1 MDKRYQRDKT
11 CKANPTK
18 LSTIGQSSEQKNK
31 YQKIAMEQKKFFT
44 EQLMDW
50 NEKSNDRKMPWKGID
65 NAYFIWLSEI
75 IMQQTRVEQGWPY
88 YEKFTTTYPTVQA
101 LADAPEDEV
110 MKLWQGLGYYS
121 RCRNLHAAAKFIANE
136 LDGKFPDTHADI
148 LKLKGVG
155 PYTAAA
161 IASFAY
167 NLPHAV
173 VDGNVYRVLSR
184 FFGIETPIDSTEGKK
199 KFASLAQELID
210 KKKAGIYN
218 QAIMDFGAVQC
229 SPAKPLCMF
238 CPLQEKCTA
247 HLTGKVELLPIKTK
261 KIKKTERFFY
271 YLVMEEN
278 EGFYMKK
285 RTEKGI
291 WQNLY
296 DFPLIE
302 TKKAVDQKVLQ
313 QKIAGILK
321 KDRYTIEKTSINKVH
336 ILTHQK
342 INIQFVVLKVTQQ
355 PTKYWDNLLLVNDL
369 DNYPF
374 PKIVAEF
381 FKKKGNAAFFD
392 K

>member
-1 MDKRYQRDKT
+1 MS
-11 CKANPTK
+11 TK
-18 LSTIGQSSEQKNK
+18 KW
-31 YQKIAMEQKKFFT
+31 FT
-44 EQLMDW
+44 EQLMAW
-50 NEKSNDRKMPWKGID
+50 NEESNNRKMPWKGID

-88 YEKFTTTYPTVQA
+88 YEKFTSTYPTVKE

-121 RCRNLHAAAKFIANE
+121 RCRNLHAAAKFIAYE
-136 LDGKFPDTHADI
+136 LDGQFPDTYETI

-167 NLPHAV
+167 NLPYAV
-173 VDGNVYRVLSR
+173 VDGNVFRVLSR

-199 KFASLAQELID
+199 EFAKLAQELID
-210 KKKAGIYN
+210 IEKAGIYN
-218 QAIMDFGAVQC
+218 QGIMDFGSKQC

-238 CPLQEKCTA
+238 CPLQEKCKA
-247 HLTGKVELLPIKTK
+247 HLTGKTNLLPIKSK
-261 KIKKTERFFY
+261 KIKKKERFFY
-271 YLVMEEN
+271 YLVIEEKN
-278 EGFYMKK
+278 GFYMKK
-285 RTEKGI
+285 RTQKGI

-302 TKKAVDQKVLQ
+302 TKKAIEKKDLEK
-313 QKIAGILK
+313 KITGILE
-321 KDRYTIEKTSINKVH
+321 KDHYVIEKCSKNKVH

-342 INIQFVVLKVTQQ
+342 INIQFVLLKLKNT
-355 PTKYWDNLLLVNDL
+355 PNKYWADLVLVSDL
-369 DNYPF
+369 KKHPL
-374 PKIVAEF
+374 PKIIEEF
-381 FKKKGNAAFFD
+381 FKNKENALFFD